1 MNKKLKFSI
10 TLITLLL
17 ISCAGDVSSQTSF
30 ESSSSSTF
38 TVAFDSRGGS
48 IIPNQIVEPNS
59 FISPPNVS
67 KEGHNLEG
75 WYTSLNDG
83 VTLENRWNFLED
95 RVNFDFTLY
104 ASWITNQYTI
114 SFESNG
120 DNTINSITDYYGANL
135 TTPSPT
141 KIGHS
146 FSGWYTDVGLTQSF
160 TLTTMPAQNIT
171 LFGTWTINQ

>member
-59 FISPPNVS
+59 FISPPNV
-67 KEGHNLEG
+67 
-75 WYTSLNDG
+75 
-83 VTLENRWNFLED
+83 F
-95 RVNFDFTLY
+95 
-104 ASWITNQYTI
+104 
-114 SFESNG
+114 
-120 DNTINSITDYYGANL
+120 
-135 TTPSPT
+135 
-141 KIGHS
+141 
-146 FSGWYTDVGLTQSF
+146 
-160 TLTTMPAQNIT
+160 
-171 LFGTWTINQ
+171 